1 MALINKD
8 GHYIKLDKGGAFEIY
23 PNESARLLAKQSTS
37 PQIILKKYIEI
48 ISDLYS
54 PKYRE
59 LHYYGNGEFEKLFSS
74 WMREYQRYQNNY
86 CNYLV
91 GEEYPLMAEY
101 YPDVATSIPQILVA
115 GTVGTYHLDTAEE
128 SYAQAKKDKV
138 WGETIDA

>member
-8 GHYIKLDKGGAFEIY
+8 GHYIKLDKGGEFEIY
-23 PNESARLLAKQSTS
+23 PNEEARLQAKRSTS
-37 PQIILKKYIEI
+37 PQVILKKYLEI

-54 PKYRE
+54 PKYDE
-59 LHYYGNGEFEKLFSS
+59 LHYYGNGEFEKLFGG
-74 WMREYQRYQNNY
+74 WMREYQRYQSNY
-86 CNYLV
+86 CNHIV

-115 GTVGTYHLDTAEE
+115 GTVGNYDPKSAEDA
-128 SYAQAKKDKV
+128 YVQAKKDKS